1 MQSDIYY
8 FCTNMYNNCV
18 FFVIFAFY
26 GNFCKI
32 KFTTFCL
39 LMFKNRTLIVV
50 KTLMTQGDIYY
61 LVYNEQFNINIHNN
75 CLNNF
80 SIFRQIIIMTERHA
94 EPMEFEE
101 EMTPPS
107 FRKMKRYKGND
118 SQVSE
123 VDLENSCFDTD
134 NECRIV
140 SHVSFVS
147 TREGG
152 EMFPRNEITP
162 PPISSL
168 IKKTGIFDAPGIARK
183 DDHNEVSASNRVT
196 SNKCAGNSEI
206 PKNVLPSRQLRGCK

>member
-1 MQSDIYY
+1 
-8 FCTNMYNNCV
+8 MYNNCV

-39 LMFKNRTLIVV
+39 LMFKNRTLIIV

-80 SIFRQIIIMTERHA
+80 SIFRQITIMTERHA

-134 NECRIV
+134 NKCRIV

-168 IKKTGIFDAPGIARK
+168 IKKQVFLMLQVLHVKMIIMKLVHLIVLQVTNVQGILKF
-183 DDHNEVSASNRVT
+183 
-196 SNKCAGNSEI
+196 
-206 PKNVLPSRQLRGCK
+206 PKMSCRRLRGCK